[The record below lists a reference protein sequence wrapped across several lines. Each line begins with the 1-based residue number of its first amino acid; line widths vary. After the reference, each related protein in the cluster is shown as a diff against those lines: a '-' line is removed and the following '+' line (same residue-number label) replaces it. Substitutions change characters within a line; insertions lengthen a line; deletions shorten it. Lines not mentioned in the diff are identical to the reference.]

1 MLQVLTVAWW
11 SAAFS
16 LAKVQMRALR
26 FIYFLMF
33 PVLVCFPCWKSHW
46 SAALFTIQNLL
57 MLGLHT
63 IKGWCNCVIIL
74 MDNCAGTDNSP
85 VHSLWW
91 QLGIQHNIQSTSLTY
106 QTLKGG
112 VCISPRSPSLSGR
125 VLGFCFSCSWMET
138 NIYGSQLQKKRKIK
152 KKKKQLSVL
161 FMSRLMITGKLDFL
175 IVWYKLCC
183 LGKTKTTLKRMNK
196 PDHLVYV
203 PAQLTLI
210 FPLSQ
215 TTCHW

>member
-1 MLQVLTVAWW
+1 
-11 SAAFS
+11 
-16 LAKVQMRALR
+16 MRAFR
-26 FIYFLMF
+26 FIYFFMF

-112 VCISPRSPSLSGR
+112 VCISPRSPGLSGR
-125 VLGFCFSCSWMET
+125 VLVFCFLVLGWKQTFMAH
-138 NIYGSQLQKKRKIK
+138 NFKKKGK
-152 KKKKQLSVL
+152 LKKKQRKLSVL

>member
-1 MLQVLTVAWW
+1 
-11 SAAFS
+11 
-16 LAKVQMRALR
+16 MRAFR
-26 FIYFLMF
+26 FIYFFMF

-112 VCISPRSPSLSGR
+112 VCISPRSPGLSGR
-125 VLGFCFSCSWMET
+125 VLVFCFLVLGWKQTFMAH
-138 NIYGSQLQKKRKIK
+138 NFKKKGKLEK
-152 KKKKQLSVL
+152 KKKK
-161 FMSRLMITGKLDFL
+161 K
-175 IVWYKLCC
+175 
-183 LGKTKTTLKRMNK
+183 N
-196 PDHLVYV
+196 LVYSLW
-203 PAQLTLI
+203 AD
-210 FPLSQ
+210 
-215 TTCHW
+215 WW